1 MDEPEAPSYAAMSGG
16 QTTATRPVKA
26 PRKRARRLLWL
37 RWYGLPTRS
46 EAAWHLTQLGKHLRS
61 LTGFRP

>member
-1 MDEPEAPSYAAMSGG
+1 MDDPGAQIAPPDPADSERPER
-16 QTTATRPVKA
+16 TRA

-37 RWYGLPTRS
+37 RWYGFPKRS